1 MILPLHTLPK
11 IFRRLGI
18 ASCLNITAW
27 VRLGEKQFLIPLL
40 GELGFNNLAPTE
52 PWMTSLL
59 LRLAPVIHQQ
69 EGIFVDVGVNIGQTL
84 LKLRSVFP
92 DFRYVGFEPNPSCVN
107 YVTQLIKAN
116 AFTGIKLFP
125 VGISDRPAILELQFF
140 GEGDVD
146 SCASMIKEFRPDE
159 KIIKSIQVP
168 VFPVGDLDFGGVVRF
183 LKIDVEGAELEVMR
197 GCLDFVRRD
206 RPIILME
213 ILPAYQADNA
223 MRLDR
228 QKALEAIMSDLD
240 YSCLRVRKDASNGL
254 ESLQWLDSIEI
265 HGDLTLCDYLWVPAS
280 RRDEIVQLF
289 A

>member
-1 MILPLHTLPK
+1 MTKIL
-11 IFRRLGI
+11 RRLGLAPRI
-18 ASCLNITAW
+18 NITVQVKFGQQAF
-27 VRLGEKQFLIPLL
+27 RIPLL
-40 GELGFNNLAPTE
+40 GELGYGNLALTE

-107 YVTQLIKAN
+107 YVTQLVKAN

-140 GEGDVD
+140 AEGDVD
-146 SCASMIKEFRPDE
+146 SCASLIKEFRPDE
-159 KIIKSIQVP
+159 KIIKCIQVP

-183 LKIDVEGAELEVMR
+183 LKIDVEGAELEVVR
-197 GCLDFVRRD
+197 GCLDLVRRD
-206 RPIILME
+206 QPIILME
-213 ILPAYQADNA
+213 ILPTYEAGNA

-228 QKALEAIMSDLD
+228 QHALEALMSSLN

-254 ESLQWLDSIEI
+254 GSLQLLDSIEV
-265 HGDLTLCDYLWVPAS
+265 HGDLTLSDYLWVPDSS
-280 RRDEIVQLF
+280 RDAICKMF
-289 A
+289 I